1 MSGTAPQTLPR
12 DEAPAGSTTT
22 TTRGPGAGIEV
33 RMARADWS
41 SGYMQNAILR
51 ALLEELEYTVSDPA
65 TAELPPAEAYPMI
78 ARGELDVWGNGWFPS
93 HAQYLYAE
101 DLEIDLPDGGL
112 VGDYVSVVG
121 KMIPGGALQGIITD
135 KLSADAHGVAS
146 LADIAANPEPWD
158 RDGNGLA
165 DIYGCDEGWG
175 CRAVID
181 ATITLNGWGDSVE
194 QTSADWN
201 DLWAADRA
209 HLEAGEPVLLYMWTP
224 TAYIITLTPG
234 RNAYWLSFP
243 KASLDQATAAPV
255 PATQCP
261 GQPCLMGFAPAD
273 ISVVANND
281 FLAANPAAAK
291 IFELFTIDVLD
302 VAPQSLRYE
311 EGENT
316 EADVTKHAAEW
327 LADNR
332 DRVDSW
338 LATAR
343 AVAAG

>member
-1 MSGTAPQTLPR
+1 
-12 DEAPAGSTTT
+12 
-22 TTRGPGAGIEV
+22 
-33 RMARADWS
+33 MARADWS

-93 HAQYLYAE
+93 HAQYLFAE
-101 DLEIDLPDGGL
+101 DLSIDLPDGGL

-181 ATITLNGWGDSVE
+181 ATITLNGWGDSIE

-201 DLWAADRA
+201 DLWAAERA

-234 RNAYWLSFP
+234 QNAYWLSFP

-255 PATQCP
+255 PETQCP

-302 VAPQSLRYE
+302 VALQSVRYE

-327 LADNR
+327 IADNR
-332 DRVDSW
+332 DRVDIW